1 MIGFVG
7 LSHLGISY
15 SLATAAKG
23 FDVMAFH
30 PSQDLAS
37 DLAGGKFPID
47 EPGLKELFE
56 ESRSRIR
63 YTADPVDLADC
74 DLVFVAL
81 DIKTDDQNRSDTG
94 PLESLIDLV
103 ASSLRPDSTLVLLS
117 QVNPGFT
124 RRLRERLLSNAA
136 CGVGEIYYQV
146 ETLIFGRAVERALY
160 PERYMVG
167 VDDPSRPLPESLQRW
182 HAAFD
187 CPVLVMRYESA
198 ELAKIAINFFL
209 VSSVTTTNTL
219 AEVCERIGADWSEIA
234 PALRLDA
241 RIGPKAY
248 LNPGLGIAG
257 GNLERDLV
265 TVKRLVAGTDADT
278 GVVDAWTR
286 NSLHRKEWTVRTLR
300 KALAHRGINIADATI
315 GVWGLAYKENTH
327 STKNSPSIAFLSA
340 IPECRKQ
347 AYDPTVRLSRDAFPR
362 FMQCGSALDCCVGA
376 DALVIPTPW
385 SEFRGIDL
393 AKIREVMPGQII
405 LDPYGLLNAAAASES
420 NFDYYRLGFPS
431 CHDRQTLAAEA

>member
-23 FDVMAFH
+23 FEVLAFH
-30 PSQDLAS
+30 PSQSLAT

-47 EPGLKELFE
+47 EPGLKKLFQQA
-56 ESRSRIR
+56 RSRIR
-63 YTADPVDLADC
+63 YTANTLDLAEC

-81 DIKTDDQNRSDTG
+81 DIKTDEQNGSDTG
-94 PLESLIDLV
+94 PLESLIELV
-103 ASSLRPDSTLVLLS
+103 ASSLRPDCTLVLLS

-124 RRLRERLLSNAA
+124 RSLREKLLNNAA
-136 CGVGEIYYQV
+136 CRVGEIYYQV
-146 ETLIFGRAVERALY
+146 ETLIFGRAVERALN
-160 PERYMVG
+160 PERYIVG
-167 VDDPSRPLPESLQRW
+167 VDDLSRPLPEALQHW

-219 AEVCERIGADWSEIA
+219 AEVCERIGADWSEII

-265 TVKRLVAGTDADT
+265 TVRRLVAGTGADT
-278 GVVDAWTR
+278 GVVDAWIG
-286 NSLHRKEWTVRTLR
+286 NSRYRKEWTERTLR
-300 KALAHRGINIADATI
+300 EALARHDINMADATI

-347 AYDPTVRLSRDAFPR
+347 AYDPTVRLSMDAFPR
-362 FMQCGSALDCCVGA
+362 FSQCGSALDCCVGA
-376 DALVIPTPW
+376 TALVIPTPW
-385 SEFRGIDL
+385 PEFRGIDI
-393 AKIREVMPGQII
+393 AKIRNVMPGQII

-420 NFDYYRLGFPS
+420 NFDYYRLGLPS
-431 CHDRQTLAAEA
+431 CRRRQTLVEKA

>member
-1 MIGFVG
+1 MIGFIG
-7 LSHLGISY
+7 LSHLGINY

-23 FDVMAFH
+23 FDVIAFH
-30 PSQDLAS
+30 PSQDLVA
-37 DLAGGKFPID
+37 DLTHGKFPID

-56 ESRSRIR
+56 ESCSRIH
-63 YTADPVDLADC
+63 YTAHTADLAKC
-74 DLVFVAL
+74 NLVFVTL
-81 DIKTDDQNRSDTG
+81 DIKTNDQNQSDTH

-103 ASSLRPDSTLVLLS
+103 VASLRPNSNLVLLS

-124 RRLRERLLSNAA
+124 RSLRKRLLSNTA
-136 CGVGEIYYQV
+136 CRISEVYYQV

-167 VDDPSRPLPESLQRW
+167 MKDPTRPLPESLHRW
-182 HAAFD
+182 HTAFD
-187 CPVLVMRYESA
+187 CPVLVMKYESA

-209 VSSVTTTNTL
+209 VSSVATTNTL
-219 AEVCERIGADWSEIA
+219 AEVCEGIGADWSEIA

-265 TVKRLVAGTDADT
+265 TVKRLVSGTHADT
-278 GVVDAWTR
+278 CVVDAWTR

-300 KALAHRGINIADATI
+300 EALARRNISMEKATI

-327 STKNSPSIAFLSA
+327 STKNSPALAFLSV
-340 IPECRKQ
+340 IPECHKQ
-347 AYDPTVRLSRDAFPR
+347 AYDPTVRLSVDAFPR
-362 FMQCGSALDCCVGA
+362 LMQCSSALDCCIGA

-385 SEFRGIDL
+385 PEFRNIDL
-393 AKIREVMPGQII
+393 TNIRNVMPGQII
-405 LDPYGLLNAAAASES
+405 LDPYGLLNATAANKL
-420 NFDYYRLGFPS
+420 NFDYYRLGS
-431 CHDRQTLAAEA
+431 CHIKQTLEATA

>member
-1 MIGFVG
+1 MFDRAK
-7 LSHLGISY
+7 
-15 SLATAAKG
+15 SLAT
-23 FDVMAFH
+23 
-30 PSQDLAS
+30 DLAV
-37 DLAGGKFPID
+37 GKFPID
-47 EPGLKELFE
+47 EPGLKKLFQQA
-56 ESRSRIR
+56 RSRIR
-63 YTADPVDLADC
+63 YTANTLDLAEC

-81 DIKTDDQNRSDTG
+81 DIKTDEQNGSDTG
-94 PLESLIDLV
+94 PLKSLIELV
-103 ASSLRPDSTLVLLS
+103 ASSLRPDCTLVLLS

-124 RRLRERLLSNAA
+124 RSLREKLLNNAA
-136 CGVGEIYYQV
+136 CRVGEIYYQV
-146 ETLIFGRAVERALY
+146 ETLIFGRAVERALN
-160 PERYMVG
+160 PERYIVG
-167 VDDPSRPLPESLQRW
+167 VDDLSRPLPEALQHW

-219 AEVCERIGADWSEIA
+219 AEVCERIGADWSEII

-257 GNLERDLV
+257 GNLERDLA
-265 TVKRLVAGTDADT
+265 TVRRLVAGTGADT
-278 GVVDAWTR
+278 GVVDAWIG

-300 KALAHRGINIADATI
+300 EALARRGVNMADATI

-347 AYDPTVRLSRDAFPR
+347 AYDPTVRLSMDAFPR
-362 FMQCGSALDCCVGA
+362 FRQCSSALDCCAGA
-376 DALVIPTPW
+376 TALVIPTPW
-385 SEFRGIDL
+385 PEFRGIDIP
-393 AKIREVMPGQII
+393 KIRNVMPGQII

-420 NFDYYRLGFPS
+420 NFDYYRLGLPS
-431 CHDRQTLAAEA
+431 CRRRQTLVEKA